1 MKKTCPFA
9 GMRKYRWIGVLLL
22 LAVVTSG
29 VLYQLNVRAQSPAE
43 GGPSESVLDVTADTL
58 NIYLTKGRPI
68 VLEFYT
74 KSCPYCVR
82 MEDELLELGAKYG
95 DRIFVLKMNAEVYPD
110 TALAYKIPGV
120 PTLVLFDAEGTVKGI
135 SPGYRD
141 YSEIEKLLMDLGLI
155 E

>member
-29 VLYQLNVRAQSPAE
+29 VLYQLKVRAQRPAE
-43 GGPSESVLDVTADTL
+43 GDPSESILDVTADTL
-58 NIYLTKGRPI
+58 NIYLTKGKPI

-74 KSCPYCVR
+74 KFCPYCAR
-82 MEDELLELGAKYG
+82 MEDELSELNAKYG
-95 DRIFVLKMNAEVYPD
+95 DKILVLKMNAEMYPD
-110 TALAYKIPGV
+110 TASAYKIQGV
-120 PTLVLFDAEGTVKGI
+120 PTLVLFDAEGTVKET
-135 SPGYRD
+135 SPGYRE